1 MHSLRVDKLSKSFK
15 AGAPVLEEVSFEIEP
30 GELVAAVGQSGSGK
44 TTLLRL
50 LAGFERPDSGTISL
64 GGKTVVSDSEFVLP
78 EKRNIGFVFQDL
90 ALFPHLSVA
99 KNIAFGIKDKS
110 VAAKRVQELIE
121 TVGLGGLEKRYP
133 WQLSGGQQQR
143 VAIARSLAPKP
154 SVLLLDEPFS
164 SLDQSIR
171 FQVRKEIQEILKLTG
186 TTAIIVTHDI
196 EDAYAMA
203 NRMLVLDHGKL
214 VQFDTPEQVYLKP
227 VNDRVA
233 RLGGKLNLIDA
244 ESGIRN
250 GESGIRNGESG
261 IRNWESGKAI
271 VRPEHVILTSFGDW
285 KIDSVSFQ
293 GKYKEYQI
301 SKGEQ
306 RLLVHSPSDFEIG
319 QHVGVDIHPENV
331 VEL

>member
-64 GGKTVVSDSEFVLP
+64 GGGTVVSDSEFVLP

-171 FQVRKEIQEILKLTG
+171 FQVRTEIQEILKLTG

-244 ESGIRN
+244 ESGIRA
-250 GESGIRNGESG
+250 GESG
-261 IRNWESGKAI
+261 KTI
-271 VRPEHVILTSFGDW
+271 VRPEHVILTSIGDW

-319 QHVGVDIHPENV
+319 QHVGVDIDPENV